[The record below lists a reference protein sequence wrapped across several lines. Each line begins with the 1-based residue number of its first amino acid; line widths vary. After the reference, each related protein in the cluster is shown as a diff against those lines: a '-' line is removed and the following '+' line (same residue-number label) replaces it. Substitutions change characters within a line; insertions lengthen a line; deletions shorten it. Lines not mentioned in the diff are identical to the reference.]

1 MSDQYPQYP
10 QSPRQPHDPQ
20 VPGQPDGY
28 GQPTGYGQ
36 SPQRQE
42 QAYRTPP
49 ATMSPQDERTWGAIS
64 HAGAVVAMICS
75 AGFLGFIASIAVY
88 VIHKDR
94 GPFVRSH
101 AANSI
106 NIQISMFI
114 WLVVATVVYV
124 VLGVLTLGIGFL
136 VLLPIF
142 LVPLVIAGVLHVI
155 GAVKAYN
162 GEWWNPPLTPALV
175 K

>member
-10 QSPRQPHDPQ
+10 QQPHDPQ
-20 VPGQPDGY
+20 DPGQPGGY
-28 GQPTGYGQ
+28 GQPPGYGQ
-36 SPQRQE
+36 QPQ

-49 ATMSPQDERTWGAIS
+49 AAMSPQDERTWGAVS

-94 GPFVRSH
+94 GPFVRAH

-124 VLGVLTLGIGFL
+124 VLGVLTLGIGFV
-136 VLLPIF
+136 VLLPVF
-142 LVPLVIAGVLHVI
+142 VVPLVIAGVLHVI

-162 GEWWNPPLTPALV
+162 GEWWNPPLTPAFV